1 MGFTSWSTREWAS
14 YSATT
19 STKSTEE
26 IFKSKVMDSDLNPF
40 GVMVRESRDSDANPN
55 STAIIVACDVTG
67 SMGVIADYL
76 VRTGIGIFFEE
87 VLNRKPVT
95 DPHLMIMGIGDAAY
109 DSAPLQVSQFESDLT
124 IARWLEKIYIEHGGG
139 GNRYES
145 YDLPYY
151 FAYNHTSIDCF
162 EKRNKKGYLFTIG
175 DEQAPPK
182 LFANQVKTY
191 VGDDIA
197 QDIPFKDIVDQ
208 ASRMYHCFH
217 IMIAEGNHARHY
229 PDAVQSSWRD
239 VLGQRAIWL
248 EDHKK
253 LSETIVS
260 AIQLTE
266 GEASDTVFKSWG
278 GDTSL
283 AIRSALGQYAS
294 GTSVIP
300 TYESG
305 TRRVAR
311 L

>member
-1 MGFTSWSTREWAS
+1 MGYTSWEPAAWTS
-14 YSATT
+14 YAAAT
-19 STKSTEE
+19 SVKSTEE
-26 IFKSKVMDSDLNPF
+26 IFKSRSIKKDLDPF
-40 GVMVRESRDSDANPN
+40 GVVVRESRDSAANPE

-95 DPHLMIMGIGDAAY
+95 DPHLMIMGIGDAKY
-109 DSAPLQVSQFESDLT
+109 DTAPLQVSQFEADLK
-124 IARWLEKIYIEHGGG
+124 IAEWLEQIYIEHGGG

-145 YDLPYY
+145 YDLAYY

-182 LFANQVKTY
+182 TFRDQVQKF
-191 VGDDIA
+191 VGDEI
-197 QDIPFKDIVDQ
+197 QDIPFNEIIDQ
-208 ASRMYHCFH
+208 ASKMYHCFH

-229 PDAVQSSWRD
+229 PDDVKNSWRE
-239 VLGQRAIWL
+239 VMGQRAIWL

-266 GEASDTVFKSWG
+266 GESIDKVLKSWS
-278 GDTSL
+278 GDTTI
-283 AIRSALGQYAS
+283 AVRSALGAYS
-294 GTSVIP
+294 GTGVIP
-300 TYESG
+300 TPSVG
-305 TRRVAR
+305 GRGVAR

>member
-1 MGFTSWSTREWAS
+1 MGYTTWSSTAWTSYAAE
-14 YSATT
+14 T
-19 STKSTEE
+19 STKATDE
-26 IFKSKVMDSDLNPF
+26 IFKSRSIKKDLDPF
-40 GVMVRESRDSDANPN
+40 GVVVRESRDSAANPE

-95 DPHLMIMGIGDAAY
+95 DPHLMIMGIGDAKY
-109 DSAPLQVSQFESDLT
+109 DTAPLQVSQFEADLK
-124 IARWLEKIYIEHGGG
+124 IAEWLEQIYIEHGGG

-182 LFANQVKTY
+182 TFRDQVLKFI
-191 VGDDIA
+191 GDEI
-197 QDIPFKDIVDQ
+197 QDIPFNEIIDQ
-208 ASRMYHCFH
+208 ASKMYHCFH

-229 PDAVQSSWRD
+229 PDAVKDSWRE
-239 VLGQRAIWL
+239 VMGQRAIWL
-248 EDHKK
+248 EDHRK

-266 GEASDTVFKSWG
+266 GESIDKVLKSWS
-278 GDTSL
+278 GDTTI
-283 AIRSALGQYAS
+283 AVRSALGAYS
-294 GTSVIP
+294 GTEIIP
-300 TYESG
+300 TSFG
-305 TRRVAR
+305 GRGVAR